1 MYVCNLERR
10 EKDEILLMQREG
22 SYGTRVEGLVSS
34 FIPLTLLEF
43 ICDDEKEEKKK
54 QQQQEKKID
63 S

>member
-22 SYGTRVEGLVSS
+22 SYGTRVEDLVSS

-54 QQQQEKKID
+54 QQQQEKKN
-63 S
+63 